1 MTVFEWPRELMTL
14 EDWEELPETSEFH
27 IEALEGVLSVAPRS
41 PVLHQRITVRL
52 AYLLDRQSPDEWA
65 AFHGVEMLV
74 SAAPLTVRV
83 PDVLVVPAAV
93 VQDNRPRV
101 DAADVL
107 LVIEV
112 LSGATMRTDRV
123 TKLFEYAE
131 AGIEHYWIVDPGPP
145 VRLITYRLLDGDDKI
160 SSGPSH
166 RTSKSGV
173 SGWRAAT
180 TSSSSSS
187 RLLRRG

>member
-1 MTVFEWPRELMTL
+1 MGLTVGRLL
-14 EDWEELPETSEFH
+14 GL
-27 IEALEGVLSVAPRS
+27 AVADGDTDTVGRS
-41 PVLHQRITVRL
+41 PVLHQRIAARL
-52 AYLLDRQSPDEWA
+52 ACLLDRQSPDEQA
-65 AFHGVEMLV
+65 AVHGVEMLV

-93 VQDNRPRV
+93 IQDNLARF
-101 DAADVL
+101 DAADIL
-107 LVIEV
+107 LAIEV
-112 LSGATMRTDRV
+112 LSEGTERTDRV

-145 VRLITYRLLDGDDKI
+145 VRLITYRLVDGDYRI
-160 SSGPSH
+160 WAGPSH

-180 TSSSSSS
+180 TSSSSSC